1 MSFQNMNFYC
11 KKIKKGNL
19 IHKKKSIYHFGAI
32 NFPTMMILSTGFSF
46 ACAIIIMISKLR
58 LIQICFHF
66 CLRNVT
72 IAEIN
77 QWGTTDAV

>member
-1 MSFQNMNFYC
+1 M
-11 KKIKKGNL
+11 
-19 IHKKKSIYHFGAI
+19 
-32 NFPTMMILSTGFSF
+32 NFPTMMILSTGFSL
-46 ACAIIIMISKLR
+46 ACAIIMTFKPK

-66 CLRNVT
+66 CLRNVN